1 MDVTRYSRLTIE
13 LHNSEIETMRE
24 IARLAHE
31 YLNNSKM
38 VRMPGSPL
46 EGQAGLVGPELYRV
60 KSMLEELGEDLGID
74 LPFDAEPYD
83 NTEVNG
89 DPSAIG
95 MPIVTDELS

>member
-31 YLNNSKM
+31 YLRHSN
-38 VRMPGSPL
+38 L
-46 EGQAGLVGPELYRV
+46 ERPDDLSSTERSRV
-60 KSMLEELGEDLGID
+60 KSMLEELLEDLGID
-74 LPFDAEPYD
+74 IPFDAEPYD